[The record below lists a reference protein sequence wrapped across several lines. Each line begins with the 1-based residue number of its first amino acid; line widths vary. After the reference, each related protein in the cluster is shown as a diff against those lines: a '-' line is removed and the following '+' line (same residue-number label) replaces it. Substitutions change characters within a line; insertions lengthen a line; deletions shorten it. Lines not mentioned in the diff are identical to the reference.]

1 MSNKN
6 NKAEGKLIISVI
18 EAKALKA
25 VDFGGTSDPYVVVDV
40 GDMSKKTKYISKNLN
55 PSWNEQFELC
65 VQCGDALLMTMMLL

>member
-1 MSNKN
+1 MSKD
-6 NKAEGKLIISVI
+6 KAEGKLVIAVI

-40 GDMSKKTKYISKNLN
+40 GDMTKKTKHVTKNLN

-65 VQCGDALLMTMMLL
+65 VR